1 MKKTLSILLILAM
14 ALSLSAAAFAEGA
27 GTEKTVP
34 VYRESMTG
42 DETVTLRMVGDIP
55 YMRIDDYYNRLIFT
69 GAEKYPQQASPMT
82 VTHSGSVYET
92 TAYDGTKGI
101 FDAEENSFACE
112 NLDVY
117 SNPPYYALL
126 LASERDPSAPFVSVS
141 HTDYKGERKS
151 VNVDFKK
158 YGIDILGE
166 GDDLWVPLAVL
177 QGLFCSPYAYNV
189 FYNGKA
195 IYLSDGMQLLQA
207 ADAKDADGDY
217 YAFGGTERSEE
228 KIRFDYGSLCFYVDT
243 CYGYPERS
251 RLSESLAEVGLDG
264 TLDRTID
271 GMNLPGVK
279 KLLLSPDMKEYTCGL
294 FLLLTALDDGGHTAF
309 VDFGWVPEENLTAWP
324 GIIAELG
331 ISRTDRTNYA
341 GASSQGLSAA
351 FETAMQNSFDR
362 AEVLVYDNAKE
373 QAVYLEQGDTA
384 MFVFDHFYC
393 NRAAWTAYED
403 GVLSEM
409 PEDSMGSFMKA
420 LEMAKANPNIKNFV
434 VNIAM
439 NAGGESGIATT
450 IAKLICGQAYRHQL
464 DILTGQDETIWY
476 DIDLDF
482 DGDFDEEDGKVS
494 YPFRFAVIEGARTY
508 SAANYL
514 ANMAKDNGV
523 CVLGERSGGG
533 ANSPQMTPESE
544 GLWFQLSGRYKLM
557 DKNNET
563 VDFGV
568 EPDYVLTEEKDGAYD
583 YSRFFDFAEISRL
596 IDEYYGN
603 QSSELSDTAEDEAD
617 PASRYE
623 QALALYYAEDYE
635 AVLPLVEELTEEG
648 IPEAMTMLGYLYGMG
663 LGTEQNDEEML
674 KYYRMAA
681 ELGEPMAIFNLG
693 VCYRDGLGVEQNYEE
708 MLKYFERA
716 AEMGNAE
723 ALYNLGYCYYMG
735 DGLNQDYDRAF
746 SLYQQAA
753 DQGLPPAMFALG
765 DCYFLGNGVK
775 KDTDTA
781 VEWYHKALADGYEPD
796 QTDFEHLKTC
806 ADDGNAEA
814 QNELGKCYAM
824 GIGVAQ
830 DDKEAVRYF
839 RMAADQGLAKSQYN
853 LGNDYLY
860 GVGVEQDTEKA
871 AEYLKAAAEQGLPQ
885 AQSQLG
891 YMYEN
896 GFGVEADPEK
906 AVEYYQAAADQGD
919 AYAQNNLG
927 NCYFYG
933 RGVEKDIEKAVQYYQ
948 LAAEQG
954 EPYALNNMGCCYS
967 GGEGVEQDYGKAM
980 QYFQAAAE
988 QGNADAI
995 YNLGY
1000 SYYFGEGVKQD
1011 ADTALEYFRTAAE
1024 LGNPNAMFVIGESY
1038 YEGKGSEKDPDQAA
1052 EWYLK
1057 ALRAGYVPDEEDQK
1071 HLADL
1076 FAELYNLK
1084 LDFSAA

>member
-101 FDAEENSFACE
+101 FDAEEDSFACE

-117 SNPPYYALL
+117 STPPYYALL

-166 GDDLWVPLAVL
+166 GDELWVPLAVL

-207 ADAKDADGDY
+207 ADAKDTDGDY

-341 GASSQGLSAA
+341 DASKQGLSAA

-362 AEVLVYDNAKE
+362 AEVLTYDNAKE

-393 NRAAWTAYED
+393 NRAAWAAYED
-403 GVLSEM
+403 GQQSGM
-409 PEDSMGSFMKA
+409 PEDSMGSFMKS

-464 DILTGQDETIWY
+464 DIYTGQDETIWY

-603 QSSELSDTAEDEAD
+603 QSSGLSDAAEEATD

-623 QALALYYAEDYE
+623 QALALYYAE
-635 AVLPLVEELTEEG
+635 
-648 IPEAMTMLGYLYGMG
+648 
-663 LGTEQNDEEML
+663 
-674 KYYRMAA
+674 
-681 ELGEPMAIFNLG
+681 
-693 VCYRDGLGVEQNYEE
+693 
-708 MLKYFERA
+708 
-716 AEMGNAE
+716 
-723 ALYNLGYCYYMG
+723 
-735 DGLNQDYDRAF
+735 DYDRAF

-753 DQGLPPAMFALG
+753 DQGLPPAMFAVG

-796 QTDFEHLKTC
+796 ETDIEHLKSC

-830 DDKEAVRYF
+830 DDKEAIRYF
-839 RMAADQGLAKSQYN
+839 RMAADQGLAKSQFN

-860 GVGVEQDTEKA
+860 GIGVEQDTEKA

-954 EPYALNNMGCCYS
+954 EPYALNNLGCCYS
-967 GGEGVEQDYGKAM
+967 GGEGVEQDYEKAM

-1071 HLADL
+1071 HLSDL

>member
-117 SNPPYYALL
+117 STPPYYALL

-166 GDDLWVPLAVL
+166 GDELWVPLAVL

-207 ADAKDADGDY
+207 ADAKDTDGDY

-324 GIIAELG
+324 DIIAELG

-351 FETAMQNSFDR
+351 FEKAMQNNFDR

-393 NRAAWTAYED
+393 NRAAWAAYED
-403 GVLSEM
+403 GQQSGM

-494 YPFRFAVIEGARTY
+494 YPFRF
-508 SAANYL
+508 
-514 ANMAKDNGV
+514 
-523 CVLGERSGGG
+523 
-533 ANSPQMTPESE
+533 
-544 GLWFQLSGRYKLM
+544 
-557 DKNNET
+557 
-563 VDFGV
+563 
-568 EPDYVLTEEKDGAYD
+568 
-583 YSRFFDFAEISRL
+583 
-596 IDEYYGN
+596 
-603 QSSELSDTAEDEAD
+603 
-617 PASRYE
+617 
-623 QALALYYAEDYE
+623 
-635 AVLPLVEELTEEG
+635 
-648 IPEAMTMLGYLYGMG
+648 
-663 LGTEQNDEEML
+663 
-674 KYYRMAA
+674 
-681 ELGEPMAIFNLG
+681 
-693 VCYRDGLGVEQNYEE
+693 
-708 MLKYFERA
+708 
-716 AEMGNAE
+716 
-723 ALYNLGYCYYMG
+723 
-735 DGLNQDYDRAF
+735 
-746 SLYQQAA
+746 
-753 DQGLPPAMFALG
+753 
-765 DCYFLGNGVK
+765 
-775 KDTDTA
+775 
-781 VEWYHKALADGYEPD
+781 
-796 QTDFEHLKTC
+796 
-806 ADDGNAEA
+806 
-814 QNELGKCYAM
+814 
-824 GIGVAQ
+824 
-830 DDKEAVRYF
+830 
-839 RMAADQGLAKSQYN
+839 
-853 LGNDYLY
+853 
-860 GVGVEQDTEKA
+860 
-871 AEYLKAAAEQGLPQ
+871 
-885 AQSQLG
+885 
-891 YMYEN
+891 
-896 GFGVEADPEK
+896 
-906 AVEYYQAAADQGD
+906 
-919 AYAQNNLG
+919 
-927 NCYFYG
+927 
-933 RGVEKDIEKAVQYYQ
+933 
-948 LAAEQG
+948 
-954 EPYALNNMGCCYS
+954 
-967 GGEGVEQDYGKAM
+967 
-980 QYFQAAAE
+980 
-988 QGNADAI
+988 
-995 YNLGY
+995 
-1000 SYYFGEGVKQD
+1000 
-1011 ADTALEYFRTAAE
+1011 
-1024 LGNPNAMFVIGESY
+1024 
-1038 YEGKGSEKDPDQAA
+1038 
-1052 EWYLK
+1052 
-1057 ALRAGYVPDEEDQK
+1057 
-1071 HLADL
+1071 
-1076 FAELYNLK
+1076 
-1084 LDFSAA
+1084 

>member
-1 MKKTLSILLILAM
+1 MV
-14 ALSLSAAAFAEGA
+14 LSLGSAAFAEGA

-55 YMRIDDYYNRLIFT
+55 YMRIDDYYNRLLFT

-101 FDAEENSFACE
+101 FNAEEDSFACE

-117 SNPPYYALL
+117 STPPYYALL

-166 GDDLWVPLAVL
+166 GDELWVPLAVL

-207 ADAKDADGDY
+207 ADAKDTDGDY

-228 KIRFDYGSLCFYVDT
+228 KIRYDYGSLCFYVDT

-294 FLLLTALDDGGHTAF
+294 FLMLTALDDGGHTAF

-341 GASSQGLSAA
+341 DASKQGLSAA
-351 FETAMQNSFDR
+351 FETAMQNGFDR
-362 AEVLVYDNAKE
+362 VEVLTYDNAKE

-393 NRAAWTAYED
+393 NRAAWAAYED
-403 GVLSEM
+403 GVLSGM

-464 DILTGQDETIWY
+464 DIYTGQDETIWY

-482 DGDFDEEDGKVS
+482 DGDFDKEDGKVS

-623 QALALYYAEDYE
+623 QALALYYAEDY
-635 AVLPLVEELTEEG
+635 
-648 IPEAMTMLGYLYGMG
+648 
-663 LGTEQNDEEML
+663 
-674 KYYRMAA
+674 
-681 ELGEPMAIFNLG
+681 
-693 VCYRDGLGVEQNYEE
+693 
-708 MLKYFERA
+708 
-716 AEMGNAE
+716 
-723 ALYNLGYCYYMG
+723 
-735 DGLNQDYDRAF
+735 DRAF

-796 QTDFEHLKTC
+796 ETDIEHLKTC

-824 GIGVAQ
+824 GIGVVQ

-839 RMAADQGLAKSQYN
+839 RLAADQGFAKSQYN

-871 AEYLKAAAEQGLPQ
+871 LEYFLSAAEQGLFK

-954 EPYALNNMGCCYS
+954 EPYALNNLGCCYS
-967 GGEGVEQDYGKAM
+967 GGEGVEQDYEKAM

-1071 HLADL
+1071 HLSDL

>member
-14 ALSLSAAAFAEGA
+14 VLSLGSAAFAEGA

-101 FDAEENSFACE
+101 FNAEEDSFACE

-117 SNPPYYALL
+117 STPPYYALL

-166 GDDLWVPLAVL
+166 GDELWVPLAVL

-207 ADAKDADGDY
+207 ADAKDTDGDY

-362 AEVLVYDNAKE
+362 AEVLTYDNAKE

-393 NRAAWTAYED
+393 NRAAWAAYED
-403 GVLSEM
+403 GQQSGM
-409 PEDSMGSFMKA
+409 PEDSMGSFMKS

-603 QSSELSDTAEDEAD
+603 QSSGLSDAAEEATD

-623 QALALYYAEDYE
+623 QALALYYAE
-635 AVLPLVEELTEEG
+635 
-648 IPEAMTMLGYLYGMG
+648 
-663 LGTEQNDEEML
+663 
-674 KYYRMAA
+674 
-681 ELGEPMAIFNLG
+681 
-693 VCYRDGLGVEQNYEE
+693 
-708 MLKYFERA
+708 
-716 AEMGNAE
+716 
-723 ALYNLGYCYYMG
+723 
-735 DGLNQDYDRAF
+735 DYDRAF

-781 VEWYHKALADGYEPD
+781 VEWYRKALADGYEPD
-796 QTDFEHLKTC
+796 ETDIEHLKSC

-824 GIGVAQ
+824 GIGVVQ

-839 RMAADQGLAKSQYN
+839 RLAADQGLAKSQYN

-860 GVGVEQDTEKA
+860 GIGVEQDTEKA

-896 GFGVEADPEK
+896 GFGVEADIEK

-933 RGVEKDIEKAVQYYQ
+933 RGVEKNIEKAVQYYQ

-954 EPYALNNMGCCYS
+954 EPYALNNLGCCYS
-967 GGEGVEQDYGKAM
+967 GGEGVEQDYEKAM
-980 QYFQAAAE
+980 QYYQASAE
-988 QGNADAI
+988 QGSPNGI
-995 YNLGY
+995 YNIGY
-1000 SYYFGEGVKQD
+1000 CYYFGEGVKQD

-1071 HLADL
+1071 HLSDL